1 MNNVNNWITHLQH
14 PLVLGGFAVF
24 LLAILFRMTRRKKCS
39 QTGMYIG
46 IGALLAMI
54 AVVALNWNSPNTS
67 IPAILIVLQVV
78 AGAGFGWPAKHVELV
93 AQSTRGDHSA
103 AINTGGKVSINYDGS
118 SSGEKSAVNED
129 AGEAR
134 TQGVSGEIRQATQ
147 GEKSPTVNTKGD
159 VEISYGE

>member
-1 MNNVNNWITHLQH
+1 MNNVNNWITLLQH

-24 LLAILFRMTRRKKCS
+24 LLAIIFRMTRRKKCS
-39 QTGMYIG
+39 QTGIYIG
-46 IGALLAMI
+46 IGAVLAMV

-78 AGAGFGWPAKHVELV
+78 AGAGFGWPAKHVESV
-93 AQSTRGDHSA
+93 EQSTRGDHSA
-103 AINTGGKVSINYDGS
+103 AINTSGKVSISYGGS
-118 SSGEKSAVNED
+118 SSSEKSATNED
-129 AGEAR
+129 VGEGE

-147 GEKSPTVNTKGD
+147 GEKSPAVNTKGD